1 MFLLLVR
8 HSGYTETLEYDHW
21 DALVRDAADYA
32 SGEYLN
38 NGRVVGA
45 LELAFKGGDL
55 ANAIT
60 RADLW
65 DDIYAELRL
74 NPQWRQ
80 AQANAERWSARH
92 EQ

>member
-8 HSGYTETLEYDHW
+8 HAGWTETLEYADW
-21 DALVRDAADYA
+21 DSLVRDAADHEG
-32 SGEYLN
+32 GEYGN
-38 NGRVVGA
+38 SGRVVGA
-45 LELAFKGGDL
+45 LELAFRGGDL

-60 RADLW
+60 RSDLW

-80 AQANAERWSARH
+80 AQANAERWSARND
-92 EQ
+92 